1 VNEQAFAIRYQNRRP
16 SASSRYLIVRTAY
29 QDFIG
34 QSARHISMGTG
45 LAQDE
50 PSDQA
55 QRTQAGSLRDRLRFA
70 GLDLEQ
76 CEAVRRHRP
85 MLQARLKVGLRD
97 LFQRYQSFPDASR
110 NFTTERQ
117 VERLHDLQSS
127 HWDVLTDARFDSL
140 YAERVKV
147 LSDSES
153 KMGLDPRW
161 HVAGHG
167 VVLEHLLSGIAE
179 DMGVRALLPGSKRR
193 ARELSQLMSAIVRI
207 VMVDVEIAVSLRFNE
222 ARISHQRALSDQRAA
237 DQAEV
242 AEIFGSVV
250 SALAERD
257 LTVRVSP
264 DVPAA
269 YADLAQTLNAA
280 LDEVQGDFVS
290 LSDRLQSAEASGAAV
305 ARDSR
310 LLSQSSTGHSED
322 LLSAAKLLADLADQV
337 HDNAAST
344 RSAEKAVAS
353 TRVAAEASG
362 LVVGQAIT
370 AMSDI
375 ETSAEKI
382 GEIIGVIDEIAFQT
396 NLLALNAGIEAA
408 RAGDS
413 GRGFAVVAQEVRA
426 LAQRS
431 ADAAREIKTLV
442 SGTKSQVG
450 AGVQMV
456 GRTQEA
462 IGNIVRQVSDIND
475 AISGIANAT
484 DDQVAG
490 LRGVTA
496 EVGTLGQRVA
506 EASGLA
512 RGTGE
517 GADGLQTVILELG
530 QTIREFRIARE
541 KQYADT
547 RQAPSRAVAAVPD
560 NRGANRSL
568 SSYNEEEAD
577 DTFDFPV
584 RAAGQGGLRNVI

>member
-1 VNEQAFAIRYQNRRP
+1 
-16 SASSRYLIVRTAY
+16 
-29 QDFIG
+29 
-34 QSARHISMGTG
+34 
-45 LAQDE
+45 LAQDQ
-50 PSDQA
+50 PADQA
-55 QRTQAGSLRDRLRFA
+55 QRAQAGSLRDRLRFA
-70 GLDLEQ
+70 GLDQEQ
-76 CEAVRRHRP
+76 CDAVRRQRP
-85 MLQARLKVGLRD
+85 ALQAHLKAGLRD
-97 LFQRYQSFPDASR
+97 LFQRYQSHPDASR
-110 NFTTERQ
+110 NFSSERQ
-117 VERLHDLQSS
+117 IERLHDLQSS

-179 DMGVRALLPGSKRR
+179 DMGTRALLPGSKRR
-193 ARELSQLMSAIVRI
+193 ARELSELLSAIVRL

-222 ARISHQRALSDQRAA
+222 ARIAQQRALVDQRAA
-237 DQAEV
+237 DQAE
-242 AEIFGSVV
+242 AADIFGQVIR
-250 SALAERD
+250 ALAERD
-257 LTVRVSP
+257 LTARVNA

-269 YADLAQTLNAA
+269 YADLAQMLNAA
-280 LDEVQGDFVS
+280 LDEIQGDFAS
-290 LSDRLQSAEASGAAV
+290 LSSRVQTAEAAAGAL
-305 ARDSR
+305 ARDSHALTR
-310 LLSQSSTGHSED
+310 SSAGHAQELLG
-322 LLSAAKLLADLADQV
+322 AAKSLANLADQV
-337 HDNAAST
+337 RDNASST
-344 RSAEKAVAS
+344 RSAERAVS
-353 TRVAAEASG
+353 TTRVAAEASG

-431 ADAAREIKTLV
+431 ADAA
-442 SGTKSQVG
+442 QVD

-462 IGNIVRQVSDIND
+462 IGNIVRQVGDIND
-475 AISGIANAT
+475 AISGIANAS
-484 DDQVAG
+484 DDQAAG
-490 LRGVTA
+490 LGTVTA
-496 EVGTLGQRVA
+496 EVGSLGARVA
-506 EASGLA
+506 ETSGLA
-512 RGTGE
+512 RSTGE
-517 GADGLQTVILELG
+517 GADSLQTVILELG

-547 RQAPSRAVAAVPD
+547 GSLPRRAIAAIPALRD
-560 NRGANRSL
+560 EGLSL
-568 SSYNEEEAD
+568 ASYPETETD
-577 DTFDFPV
+577 DVFDIPR
-584 RAAGQGGLRNVI
+584 RAAGLGGHRNVF

>member
-1 VNEQAFAIRYQNRRP
+1 
-16 SASSRYLIVRTAY
+16 
-29 QDFIG
+29 
-34 QSARHISMGTG
+34 
-45 LAQDE
+45 LAQDQ
-50 PSDQA
+50 PADQA
-55 QRTQAGSLRDRLRFA
+55 QRAQAGSLRDRLRFA
-70 GLDLEQ
+70 GLDQEQ
-76 CEAVRRHRP
+76 CDAVRRQRP
-85 MLQARLKVGLRD
+85 ALQAHLKAGLRD
-97 LFQRYQSFPDASR
+97 LFQRYQSHPDASR
-110 NFTTERQ
+110 NFSSERQ
-117 VERLHDLQSS
+117 IERLHDLQSS

-167 VVLEHLLSGIAE
+167 VVLEHLLSGITE
-179 DMGVRALLPGSKRR
+179 DMGTRALFPGSKRR
-193 ARELSQLMSAIVRI
+193 ARELSELLSAIVRL

-222 ARISHQRALSDQRAA
+222 ARIAHQRALVDQRAA
-237 DQAEV
+237 DQAE
-242 AEIFGSVV
+242 AADIFGQVIR
-250 SALAERD
+250 ALAERD
-257 LTVRVSP
+257 LTARVNA

-280 LDEVQGDFVS
+280 LDEIQGDFAS
-290 LSDRLQSAEASGAAV
+290 LSSRVQTAEAAAGAL
-305 ARDSR
+305 ARDSHALTR
-310 LLSQSSTGHSED
+310 SSAGHAQELLG
-322 LLSAAKLLADLADQV
+322 AAKSLANLADQV
-337 HDNAAST
+337 RDNASST
-344 RSAEKAVAS
+344 RSAERAVS
-353 TRVAAEASG
+353 TTRVAAEASG

-442 SGTKSQVG
+442 SGTKAQVD

-462 IGNIVRQVSDIND
+462 IGNIVRQVGDIND
-475 AISGIANAT
+475 AISGIANAS
-484 DDQVAG
+484 DDQAAG
-490 LRGVTA
+490 LGTVTA
-496 EVGTLGQRVA
+496 EVGSLGARVA
-506 EASGLA
+506 ETSGLA
-512 RGTGE
+512 RSTGE
-517 GADGLQTVILELG
+517 GADSLQTVILELG

-547 RQAPSRAVAAVPD
+547 GSLPRRAIAAIPALRD
-560 NRGANRSL
+560 EGLSL
-568 SSYNEEEAD
+568 ASYPETETD
-577 DTFDFPV
+577 DVFDIPR
-584 RAAGQGGLRNVI
+584 RAAGLGGHRNVF